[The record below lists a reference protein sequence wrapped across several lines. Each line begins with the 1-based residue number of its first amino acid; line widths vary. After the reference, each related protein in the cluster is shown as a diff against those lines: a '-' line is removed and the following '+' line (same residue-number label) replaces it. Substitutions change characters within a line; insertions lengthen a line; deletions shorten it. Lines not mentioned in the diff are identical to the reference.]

1 MGGAVL
7 QKSRRDMSIRRF
19 MITSRS
25 ILDGHASLDG
35 DLFNHIVRVLRMDAG
50 ASLILV
56 DELGIEHQGVI
67 ERVEKERV
75 IVRVVTSVVS
85 ADSPGDTPRLTICQ
99 ALPKGEKTELIL
111 QKGTELG
118 VYDFLLF
125 GGRRSVPRIRD
136 EQRTAKL
143 ERWNRI
149 TAEAARQCGRRC
161 IPAVS
166 WLPGAAEAAGSSD
179 HDLRLLL
186 WEEEQTRNLKGILTG
201 LPRPVSAIVAIGP
214 EGGFDP
220 LEVRCFIDHGF
231 LPVTLGKRILR
242 TETATLA
249 ITVILQYIW
258 QKFETGAAD
267 EMSKMRV

>member
-1 MGGAVL
+1 
-7 QKSRRDMSIRRF
+7 MSARRF

-25 ILDGHASLDG
+25 IYDKRASLDG
-35 DLFNHIVRVLRMDAG
+35 DLFNHIVRVLRMDTG
-50 ASLILV
+50 AFLTLV
-56 DELGIEHQGVI
+56 DEMGIEHQGVI

-75 IVRVVTSVVS
+75 TIKIVTSLTPT
-85 ADSPGDTPRLTICQ
+85 DSSGDTPRLTICQ
-99 ALPKGEKTELIL
+99 ALPKGEKTDLIL

-118 VYDFLLF
+118 AHDFLLF
-125 GGRRSVPRIRD
+125 GGVRSVPRIRE
-136 EQRTAKL
+136 EQRAAKL

-149 TAEAARQCGRRC
+149 TAEAARQCGRRD
-161 IPAVS
+161 IPAVN
-166 WLPGAAEAAGSSD
+166 WFPGAAEAAASSG

-186 WEEEQTRNLKGILTG
+186 WEEEQTRSLRNILDSNSQ
-201 LPRPVSAIVAIGP
+201 PVSAIVAIGP

-220 LEVRCFIDHGF
+220 FEIRCFVDHGF

-258 QKFETGAAD
+258 EKFETGAAD
-267 EMSKMRV
+267 EMS